1 MSSDGKLFYFQT
13 AQSNPTA
20 LSANAKLPSNKPAVS
35 EWKEEND
42 WKVWKYEEISGK
54 PEYPGGEDEMDAF
67 FKNNLQTLPGIE
79 KVEPAKKTV
88 RLRCVVEKDG
98 SLTDIRGDYGNNRA
112 LEQEAIRVVK
122 LMPKWLPGRAGKGP
136 YAVQLE

>member
-79 KVEPAKKTV
+79 KVEPAKKDCASALCCGKGWQSYRYSR
-88 RLRCVVEKDG
+88 RLRQQPGFGAG
-98 SLTDIRGDYGNNRA
+98 SH
-112 LEQEAIRVVK
+112 
-122 LMPKWLPGRAGKGP
+122 PCGKID
-136 YAVQLE
+136 A